1 MKKLL
6 LVLFLN
12 IFLCFSAIAEV
23 KNFQCLL
30 KLNYVDESGK
40 LVAFLV
46 NTTKAS
52 LIFEKAKIGE
62 IDQWNSNVYGKATFV
77 FGGEKEEF
85 TINNYTMIDAR
96 PAFNG
101 YFYNRIDKE
110 YINEDF
116 NRDLKLKDKKGRLVK
131 LKVIKFLPIDENKKS
146 YHLTI
151 TRTFGL
157 HTLESHRNDAT
168 IEIDNFICS

>member
-1 MKKLL
+1 MKKILI
-6 LVLFLN
+6 VIIFNLFLN
-12 IFLCFSAIAEV
+12 SPAFAEV
-23 KNFQCLL
+23 KNFNCLL
-30 KLNYVDESGK
+30 NLVYVNESDK
-40 LVAFLV
+40 IVSYLVE
-46 NTTKAS
+46 NTRGS
-52 LIFEKAKIGE
+52 LIFEKGKIGE
-62 IDQWNSNVYGKATFV
+62 LDQWNSNVYGKATFV

-85 TINNYTMIDAR
+85 TINNYTPINGR

-131 LKVIKFLPIDENKKS
+131 LKFIKFLPIDENKKS

-157 HTLESHRNDAT
+157 HTLESQRNDAT

>member
-1 MKKLL
+1 MKKILI
-6 LVLFLN
+6 VIIFNLFLN
-12 IFLCFSAIAEV
+12 SPAFAEV
-23 KNFQCLL
+23 KNFNCLL
-30 KLNYVDESGK
+30 NLVYVNESGK
-40 LVAFLV
+40 IVSYLVE
-46 NTTKAS
+46 NTRGS
-52 LIFEKAKIGE
+52 LIFEKAEIGE
-62 IDQWNSNVYGKATFV
+62 LDQWNSNVYGKATFV

-85 TINNYTMIDAR
+85 TLNNYTPINGR

-131 LKVIKFLPIDENKKS
+131 LKFIKFLPIDENKKS

-157 HTLESHRNDAT
+157 HTLETHRNDAT